1 MPDGEDTGAPKPP
14 PKPPLTRE
22 QLEARVAAL
31 LKKVTD
37 LGRELSIATTKAKA
51 ESDRADA
58 LAREV
63 TEGTTMLQQMQAELA
78 SARAELANATTLL
91 EQVIGTPRLYG
102 TVLRTNRDGSVDI
115 LDNGKRKQVR
125 CHPDI
130 NRNILVRGTRVVIS
144 DKNGAILDV
153 PTAPPEAVGQ
163 QATFLRTVSEDRAII
178 QVREGET
185 LVVPISDRIPA
196 DLLRHGTD
204 IIVENGMLT
213 ATVPPQEGRERFAS
227 KYAVATMPDISF
239 DDIGALGSIIEEIKD
254 GILKP
259 YESPVRYTK
268 YKEPPQFNG
277 LLIGPPGVGKT
288 MLAKAVARALM
299 ERFRAAV
306 EKHARGNF
314 FAINGPELLDKWL
327 GNTERAIRTV
337 YADGEALHEATGAPV
352 VIFIDDC
359 EAFLRGR
366 GTTFYDGGA
375 HESFVTQFLTILD
388 GIRVPQGICTILA
401 SNRDDILDSA
411 LKDRVHA
418 IIRVP
423 PPNTR
428 EAATEVFRK
437 QLRGIPLAVEGGDPA
452 YDPALADTLIAAAV
466 DDIFQRTEDRKVL
479 KLAFAEQ
486 EETETLYVGDLVS
499 GRKINHAVR
508 RAKRLALK
516 RDEALDDPEAISG
529 ITRDDILR
537 AVREKIVDSDD
548 YPRSLKAVQ
557 AWLAQ
562 RGQEE
567 EIDWFENLRTKAR
580 KRRKRRERAA
590 KRVQ

>member
-1 MPDGEDTGAPKPP
+1 MPEGENSEAPKR
-14 PKPPLTRE
+14 PPLTRE
-22 QLEARVAAL
+22 QLEVQVAGL
-31 LKKVTD
+31 RKKVAD
-37 LGRELSIATTKAKA
+37 LAREVSAAGDKAKA
-51 ESDRADA
+51 ETARADA

-63 TEGTTMLQQMQAELA
+63 TEGTAMLQQMQAELA
-78 SARAELANATTLL
+78 VARAELANATALL
-91 EQVIGTPRLYG
+91 EQISGPPRLYG
-102 TVLRTNRDGSVDI
+102 TVLAANRDGSVDI
-115 LDNGKRKQVR
+115 LDGGKRKQVR
-125 CHPDI
+125 RHPDI
-130 NRNILVRGTRVVIS
+130 NPNILVRGTRVVIS
-144 DKNGAILDV
+144 SQNGALLDV
-153 PTAPPEAVGQ
+153 PTTTPEVVGQ
-163 QATFLRTVSEDRAII
+163 QAMFLRGLAGDRAIV

-185 LVVPISDRIPA
+185 LVVPVSDRIPE
-196 DLLRHGTD
+196 DMLRHGTD
-204 IIVENGMLT
+204 IVLENGMLS
-213 ATVPPQEGRERFAS
+213 AVVPPQEGRDRFS
-227 KYAVATMPDISF
+227 SRYAVATAPDTSF

-259 YESPVRYTK
+259 YEHPARYTK

-337 YADGEALHEATGAPV
+337 YADGESLHEATGAPV

-366 GTTFYDGGA
+366 GTTQYDGGA

-437 QLRGIPLAVEGGDPA
+437 QLRGIPLAAVDGEPA
-452 YDPALADTLIAAAV
+452 YDAGLADTFIAAAV
-466 DDIFQRTEDRKVL
+466 DDIFRRTEDRKVL

-486 EETETLYVGDLVS
+486 EETETLFVGDLLS

-516 RDEALDDPEAISG
+516 RDEALPDPEAISG
-529 ITRDDILR
+529 VTQDDLLR
-537 AVREKIVDSDD
+537 AVREKIIDSDD

-580 KRRKRRERAA
+580 KSRRRRERMA